1 MATTEL
7 AAGEPAPAQQLGVTP
22 QLHLLPAANV
32 GLLISFSEPPCPH
45 FQNKVDNVDSNNNLQ
60 G

>member
-32 GLLISFSEPPCPH
+32 GLLISLSEPQCPR
-45 FQNKVDNVDSNNNLQ
+45 FQNRVHNVNNNNFQ